1 MHDWKAHMTTP
12 TVGISLGGGGAR
24 GLAHIA
30 VLETLDDMGV
40 SVSTM
45 SGTSIGAIIGALYS
59 SGMPAKQIRRTISK
73 LIERPHSLEEARAS
87 RRLFGWLDL
96 LGVEFGRSHL
106 LQVDS
111 FIAELGRILGVSIF
125 EDLQIPLQVVA
136 SDFWERKEVVFSR
149 GPLLPAISASFCLPG
164 IFRPVVLDGTV
175 LVDGGCVN
183 PVPFDLIRDQ
193 CDILI
198 AVDVLG
204 KRAPDDDLMPS
215 FSEAIFNTYQIAE
228 TTITAQKLKS
238 NPPDIL
244 LEPAIKNVRVL
255 EFHKAEQ
262 IYCQSA
268 PACQQ
273 LVLQLEKLLDR

>member
-1 MHDWKAHMTTP
+1 MTTP
-12 TVGISLGGGGAR
+12 SVGISLGGGGAR

-30 VLETLDDMGV
+30 VLETLDAMGV
-40 SVSTM
+40 TVHAM
-45 SGTSIGAIIGALYS
+45 SGTSIGAIIGALYA
-59 SGMPAKQIRRTISK
+59 SGMPAKQIRHTINE
-73 LIERPHSLEEARAS
+73 LIERPRSFEEARAS

-111 FIAELGRILGVSIF
+111 FIAEFHRILGVNNF
-125 EDLQIPLQVVA
+125 EELQIPLQVVA
-136 SDFWERKEVVFSR
+136 SDFWERKEVVFSK

-164 IFRPVVLDGTV
+164 IFRPVVLNGAV

-262 IYCQSA
+262 IYRQTA
-268 PACQQ
+268 PTCRELEVQM
-273 LVLQLEKLLDR
+273 EKLLDR